1 MAHLKSVVPPRQRM
15 ERMLA
20 LVKDSGVTDQRVLG
34 AMSQIPRELF
44 VAPAL
49 AAEAYDDRALPIGFQ
64 QTISMPTVVAHMT
77 QALEL
82 TGNEKILE
90 IGTGCGYQASIL
102 CKLAKRVFS
111 IERIGE
117 LAKVSHK
124 KLADLGCTNFVG
136 QVGDGTLGWP
146 QQAPFAGIIV
156 TAAGFDVPQPLLTQ
170 LAVGGKLVI
179 PVGPLTQPQKLL
191 RLTRLDEGT
200 GPESFCEEFL
210 GYVTFVP
217 LVGTAAF
224 RQSA

>member
-1 MAHLKSVVPPRQRM
+1 MNLRNVVPPRQRM
-15 ERMLA
+15 ERMIQLI
-20 LVKDSGVTDQRVLG
+20 KDSGMNDQRVLD
-34 AMSQIPRELF
+34 AIAAIPRELF
-44 VAPAL
+44 VPPAL
-49 AAEAYDDRALPIGFQ
+49 KTEAYDDKALPIGAQ

-77 QALEL
+77 AALEL

-90 IGTGCGYQASIL
+90 IGTGCGYQSAVL
-102 CKLAKRVFS
+102 CKLARRVFS

-117 LAKVSHK
+117 LTKTSHK
-124 KLADLGCTNFVG
+124 LLSDMGCTNFVG

-179 PVGPLTQPQKLL
+179 PVGPLTQPQRLL
-191 RLTRLDEGT
+191 RLTRLDEGE
-200 GPESFCEEFL
+200 GKSSFREEFL